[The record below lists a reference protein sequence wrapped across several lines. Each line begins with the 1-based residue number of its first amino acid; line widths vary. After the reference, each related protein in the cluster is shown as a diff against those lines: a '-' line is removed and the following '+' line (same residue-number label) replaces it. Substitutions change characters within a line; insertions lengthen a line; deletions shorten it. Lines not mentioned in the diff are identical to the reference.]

1 MVDRAAV
8 LEAVFAAV
16 DQANE
21 ALSSTDRIARHEDER
36 ILGDGSTLDS
46 LGFVSLVVAVEGEV
60 QRRFGASPLLTEAI
74 GDPDIP
80 VGTLG
85 DLADLVLERARGA

>member
-1 MVDRAAV
+1 M

-21 ALSSTDRIARHEDER
+21 ALSATNRIARREDAR
-36 ILGDGSTLDS
+36 ILGDGSSLDS

-60 QRRFGASPLLTEAI
+60 QRRFGVAPLLTETI
-74 GDPDIP
+74 GDPDIR
-80 VGTLG
+80 VATLG
-85 DLADLVLERARGA
+85 DLADLVVERARGA